1 MGTSPWSTPP
11 PLAARTTWDSL
22 SPAPM
27 EVLLPQLPLLRRTRL
42 RSVRPK
48 PRLTLRPGGTE
59 TSTTDG
65 TATTP
70 PIGPTTTTHTDTD
83 STTSADAGTTTAPSS
98 PALKRPDDAAFFVII
113 TDTLI
118 INCLSFAYFVQYRL
132 ETMSLSDT
140 NSTKCSNIF
149 CQQEKLPLA
158 YPQTVQ
164 K

>member
-27 EVLLPQLPLLRRTRL
+27 EALLPQLPLLRRSRL

-48 PRLTLRPGGTE
+48 PRPILRPGGTE

-70 PIGPTTTTHTDTD
+70 PTGPTTTTHTDTD
-83 STTSADAGTTTAPSS
+83 STTTSADAGTTMAPSS
-98 PALKRPDDAAFFVII
+98 PALKCPDDAAF
-113 TDTLI
+113 L
-118 INCLSFAYFVQYRL
+118 
-132 ETMSLSDT
+132 
-140 NSTKCSNIF
+140 
-149 CQQEKLPLA
+149 
-158 YPQTVQ
+158 
-164 K
+164 

>member
-1 MGTSPWSTPP
+1 MGPP

-27 EVLLPQLPLLRRTRL
+27 EALLPQLPLLRRSRL
-42 RSVRPK
+42 RSVRLRPK
-48 PRLTLRPGGTE
+48 LILRPGGME

-70 PIGPTTTTHTDTD
+70 PTGPTTTTHTDTD
-83 STTSADAGTTTAPSS
+83 STTSADAGTTMAPSS
-98 PALKRPDDAAFFVII
+98 PALKCPDDAAFFVII
-113 TDTLI
+113 TLI

-149 CQQEKLPLA
+149 LPTRKVTIGVTSNSTKIN
-158 YPQTVQ
+158 Y
-164 K
+164 KKDI